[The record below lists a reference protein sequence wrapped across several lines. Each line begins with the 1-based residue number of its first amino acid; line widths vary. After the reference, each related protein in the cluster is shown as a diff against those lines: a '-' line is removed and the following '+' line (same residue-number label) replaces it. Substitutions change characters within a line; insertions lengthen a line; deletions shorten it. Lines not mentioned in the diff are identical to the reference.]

1 VISRAALC
9 LCLFASVAQAQVFPQ
24 PTGGDNRLQ
33 TVAYDPT
40 QIVQLRGTPGYQ
52 ITVELSPDEQ
62 VQSVAVGDGTAW
74 QISVNA
80 GRNLLFIKPT
90 DSARVTNM
98 TAITDVRVY
107 NFELLPMPGPSPDMA
122 YHIKF
127 RFAGPETRSPTGDF
141 GDMSAATRRL
151 SRYRITGDRRLRP
164 ASISHDGYNTYIVWP
179 KELDLPAT
187 YEFAGRGQELLVNGV
202 MRDDVLV
209 IDRVITH
216 LVFRRDKSVARA
228 VLLPPKGKS

>member
-1 VISRAALC
+1 MTTRLAFC
-9 LCLFASVAQAQVFPQ
+9 LLLFASVTQAQVFPQ

-33 TVAYDPT
+33 TVAYDPA
-40 QIVQLRGTPGYQ
+40 QVVQLRGTPGYQ
-52 ITVELSPDEQ
+52 VTVELSPDEE
-62 VQSVAVGDGTAW
+62 VQSVAVGDGAAW

-90 DSARVTNM
+90 DSARATNM
-98 TAITDVRVY
+98 TVITDIRVY
-107 NFELLPMPGPSPDMA
+107 NFELVPTPGPSPDMA

-127 RFAGPETRSPTGDF
+127 HFAAPETRPRTGDF
-141 GDMSAATRRL
+141 VDISAATRRM
-151 SRYRITGDRRLRP
+151 SRYRMTGDKRLRP
-164 ASISHDGYNTYIVWP
+164 AAISHDGYNTYIVWP

-187 YEFAGRGQELLVNGV
+187 YEFAGPGRELLVNGV

-216 LVFRRDKSVARA
+216 LVFRRDKSVAQA
-228 VLLPPKGKS
+228 VLLPPKRKS

>member
-1 VISRAALC
+1 MIARLALC
-9 LCLFASVAQAQVFPQ
+9 LCLFASVTQAQVFPQ
-24 PTGGDNRLQ
+24 PSGGDYRLQ
-33 TVAYDPT
+33 TVAYDPG
-40 QIVQLRGTPGYQ
+40 QVVQMRGTPGYQ

-62 VQSVAVGDGTAW
+62 VQSVAVGDGAAW

-90 DSARVTNM
+90 DSARATNM
-98 TAITDVRVY
+98 TVITDVRVY
-107 NFELLPMPGPSPDMA
+107 NFELIPMPGPSPDMA

-127 RFAGPETRSPTGDF
+127 RFAGPQTQASSSDF
-141 GDMSAATRRL
+141 VDTSAASRRL
-151 SRYRITGDRRLRP
+151 SRYRITGDRQLRP
-164 ASISHDGYNTYIVWP
+164 ASISQDGYNTYIVWP

-187 YEFAGRGQELLVNGV
+187 YEFAGRGKELLVNGV

-216 LVFRRDKSVARA
+216 LVFRRDKSVAHA
-228 VLLPPKGKS
+228 VLLPPKRKS